1 MSLFGSLFTGVSGL
15 AAQSRSMSVISDN
28 VANVSTIGYKGGVS
42 NFASLVVSPDQ
53 QRAFSPGG
61 VQHSTRFL
69 VDKQG
74 LVQAT
79 GSATDAAIVGNGFF
93 VVAQDPGGNAPP
105 LYTRAGSF
113 TPDADGYLRSANG
126 FYLLGWKL
134 DTSEQ
139 PLDINITQPV
149 NVRDLNATT
158 VATAQLKLGA
168 NLDSGQAIHTGAYA
182 AGDMAEY
189 AATDG
194 ASGTAP
200 DFKRQIQVYDSL
212 GNARS
217 ITVAFLRTPGAAT
230 WSVELYADTADIESS
245 AHPDGLLGSGTV
257 SFNGNGSI
265 ASLAITPTYPASAT
279 AGDPIGIDWL
289 NSTNSADSSIVIDW
303 GTIGGTDGLTQFAGE
318 SAVSFVTKDG
328 AGFGELNAVRID
340 EDGFVEAAFSNGEV
354 RRIFQIPVATFANPS
369 ALQPRSGNVFA
380 MTRDSGDANLQIAG
394 SGGAGQISPAALE
407 AANVDL
413 ADEFTK
419 MIVTQRAYSAN
430 AKVITTTDDMLD
442 ELMRIKR

>member
-15 AAQSRSMSVISDN
+15 SAQSRSMSVISDN
-28 VANVSTIGYKGGVS
+28 VANVSTVGYKGGVS
-42 NFASLVVSPDQ
+42 NFASLVVSPNQ

-61 VQHSTRFL
+61 VQQSTQFL
-69 VDKQG
+69 INKQG

-93 VVAQDPGGNAPP
+93 VVAQNPDGSGGP

-113 TPDADGYLRSANG
+113 APDADGYLRSANG

-139 PLDINITQPV
+139 PMDINVTQPV

-158 VATAQLKLGA
+158 VATAKLKLGA
-168 NLDSGQAIHTGAYA
+168 NLDSEQAIHGGAYA
-182 AGDMAEY
+182 AGDMAAY
-189 AATDG
+189 QASNGATG
-194 ASGTAP
+194 VAP

-230 WSVELYADTADIESS
+230 WSVELYADTADIEAASH
-245 AHPDGLLGSGTV
+245 ANGLLASGTV
-257 SFNGNGSI
+257 SFNGNGSL
-265 ASLAITPTYPASAT
+265 ASTAITPTFPTGAA
-279 AGDPIGIDWL
+279 AGAPVGIDWL
-289 NSTNSADSSIVIDW
+289 NSTGSEDSSIVFDW
-303 GTIGGTDGLTQFAGE
+303 GAIGGTDGLTQFSGE

-328 AGFGELNAVRID
+328 AGYGELNAVRID
-340 EDGFVEAAFSNGEV
+340 DSGFVEASFSNGEV

-369 ALQPRSGNVFA
+369 ALQPRSGNVFT
-380 MTRDSGDANLQIAG
+380 MTRESGDANLQIAG
-394 SGGAGQISPAALE
+394 AGGAGQISPSALE